1 MNFTPGYSKCILC
14 LKELSITICYMYILF
29 ININIHFSCFHD
41 KILIYLLVFLLFFFW
56 GGGVNILSENIF
68 NKCFFYMQD
77 YSVLC
82 NNGYV
87 SGFTQLREAFV

>member
-1 MNFTPGYSKCILC
+1 
-14 LKELSITICYMYILF
+14 MYIMLERI
-29 ININIHFSCFHD
+29 INNDMLHVYIVYINIHFSCFHD
-41 KILIYLLVFLLFFFW
+41 KILIYLLVFLLLFF
-56 GGGVNILSENIF
+56 GEGVNILSENIF

>member
-1 MNFTPGYSKCILC
+1 
-14 LKELSITICYMYILF
+14 MYILF

-41 KILIYLLVFLLFFFW
+41 KILIYLLVFLLVFFW
-56 GGGVNILSENIF
+56 GGGGGVNILSENIF
-68 NKCFFYMQD
+68 NKGFFYMQD